1 MFWTSG
7 DVSST
12 RANSQ
17 WTEQLLYSEYLAIS
31 ISAHDFNIYLQK
43 NHWGI
48 KLTKRKST
56 HGLIHMHT
64 VWALAPR
71 FRQNVP
77 ITSIDSHCMPCS

>member
-17 WTEQLLYSEYLAIS
+17 WTEQLLYCEYLAIS

-43 NHWGI
+43 NALGNKVDKTQKHTWFN
-48 KLTKRKST
+48 SYA
-56 HGLIHMHT
+56 HG
-64 VWALAPR
+64 VG
-71 FRQNVP
+71 FG
-77 ITSIDSHCMPCS
+77 TSFSPKCANHIY